1 MSIRNA
7 TLIWIGLLL
16 LTLLSFS
23 LGEVPHPGPLALLVI
38 GMVTLV
44 KGKLVI
50 DYFMGLKPVGGLFL
64 YMITGWLVLVLSL
77 IAIAFRFA

>member
-7 TLIWIGLLL
+7 TLIWMSLLV
-16 LTLLSFS
+16 LTLVSFS
-23 LGEVPHPGPLALLVI
+23 LGEVPHPGALALLVI
-38 GMVTLV
+38 ALVTFV

-50 DYFMGLKPVGGLFL
+50 DYFMGLKPVGGLFF

-77 IAIAFRFA
+77 IAIAFRVA